1 MTRLRPDYR
10 QGVRNRNNIFL
21 LSVVYSFSYEV
32 SEALQSP
39 VFISSAIG
47 FNLFCEGRPK
57 MDFGLKDKV
66 AFVAGASQGIGKA
79 TAIELS
85 KEGAKVAICA
95 LDDPEL
101 PKAVQEIRS
110 ITGNEVIGIP
120 ANLIVSEDAK
130 NFIRKGLEH
139 FGTVDILVNN
149 SGGPP
154 DKKFMEIDEELWN
167 LGFRMNLL
175 STITMT
181 REAVPVMMEKR
192 WGRIINMTSVSVKQP
207 IEGLILSNTIRIGVV
222 GLAKTLSNELAP
234 YNITV
239 NNVCPAY
246 IATER
251 VRKLSVDVAQKQGT
265 TPDVIIRKWE
275 SQMALGRMGTP
286 GEVAAL
292 IAFLASERAGFITG
306 DSIQIDGGYYKGV
319 M

>member
-1 MTRLRPDYR
+1 
-10 QGVRNRNNIFL
+10 
-21 LSVVYSFSYEV
+21 VVLQAPVLFG
-32 SEALQSP
+32 LQSLLIHS
-39 VFISSAIG
+39 VRG
-47 FNLFCEGRPK
+47 FRK

-101 PKAVQEIRS
+101 PKAVEEIRS

-120 ANLIVSEDAK
+120 ANLTVTEEAR

-154 DKKFMEIDEELWN
+154 DRKFLEIDEELWKF
-167 LGFRMNLL
+167 GFRLNLL

-181 REAVPVMMEKR
+181 REVVPVMMGKR

-207 IEGLILSNTIRIGVV
+207 IEGLILSNTMRIGVV

-251 VRKLSVDVAQKQGT
+251 VRKLSVDVAEKQGA
-265 TPDVIIRKWE
+265 TPEEIIRKWE
-275 SQMALGRMGTP
+275 SQMALGRMGKP
-286 GEVAAL
+286 DEVAAL

>member
-1 MTRLRPDYR
+1 
-10 QGVRNRNNIFL
+10 
-21 LSVVYSFSYEV
+21 
-32 SEALQSP
+32 
-39 VFISSAIG
+39 
-47 FNLFCEGRPK
+47 

-101 PKAVQEIRS
+101 PKAVEEIRS

-120 ANLIVSEDAK
+120 VDLTVTEEAK

-139 FGTVDILVNN
+139 FGTLDILVNN

-154 DKKFMEIDEELWN
+154 DRKFLEIDEELWEF
-167 LGFRMNLL
+167 GFRLNLM
-175 STITMT
+175 STIMMT

-207 IEGLILSNTIRIGVV
+207 IEGLILSNTMRIGVV

-251 VRKLSVDVAQKQGT
+251 VRKLSIDVAEKQGA
-265 TPDVIIRKWE
+265 TPDAIIRKWE
-275 SQMALGRMGTP
+275 SQMPIGRMGQP
-286 GEVAAL
+286 DDVAAL

>member
-1 MTRLRPDYR
+1 
-10 QGVRNRNNIFL
+10 VL
-21 LSVVYSFSYEV
+21 LSPVLFG
-32 SEALQSP
+32 LQSF
-39 VFISSAIG
+39 FIHSVRG
-47 FNLFCEGRPK
+47 FRK

-85 KEGAKVAICA
+85 KEGAKVAVCA

-101 PKAVQEIRS
+101 PKAVEEIRS

-120 ANLIVSEDAK
+120 ANLTVTEEAR

-154 DKKFMEIDEELWN
+154 DRKFLEIDEELWKF
-167 LGFRMNLL
+167 GFRLNLL

-181 REAVPVMMEKR
+181 REVVPVMMGKR

-207 IEGLILSNTIRIGVV
+207 IEGLILSNTMRIGVV

-251 VRKLSVDVAQKQGT
+251 VRKLSIDVAEKQGA
-265 TPDVIIRKWE
+265 TPDEIIRKWE
-275 SQMALGRMGTP
+275 SQMALGRMGKP
-286 GEVAAL
+286 DEVAAL

>member
-1 MTRLRPDYR
+1 
-10 QGVRNRNNIFL
+10 
-21 LSVVYSFSYEV
+21 
-32 SEALQSP
+32 
-39 VFISSAIG
+39 
-47 FNLFCEGRPK
+47 

-66 AFVAGASQGIGKA
+66 AFIAGASQGIGKA
-79 TAIELS
+79 TAIEFGR
-85 KEGAKVAICA
+85 EGAKIAICA

-101 PKAVQEIRS
+101 PKAVEEIRS
-110 ITGNEVIGIP
+110 LTGCEVIGIP
-120 ANLIVSEDAK
+120 ADLSLTADAV

-139 FGTVDILVNN
+139 FGTIDILVNN

-154 DKKFMEIDEELWN
+154 DKQFMEIDEELWTR
-167 LGFRMNLL
+167 GFRLNLL

-181 REAVPVMMEKR
+181 REVVPVMMEKK

-207 IEGLILSNTIRIGVV
+207 IPGLILSNTIRIGVV

-246 IATER
+246 IETER
-251 VRKLSVDVAQKQGT
+251 VRRLSIDVAEKQGK
-265 TPDVIIRKWE
+265 TPEEIIKGWE
-275 SQMALGRMGTP
+275 SQMVLGRMGRP
-286 GEVAAL
+286 DEVAAL

>member
-1 MTRLRPDYR
+1 LQKTKK
-10 QGVRNRNNIFL
+10 I
-21 LSVVYSFSYEV
+21 
-32 SEALQSP
+32 SEELQPPVLCGLQSFF
-39 VFISSAIG
+39 VHSVRG
-47 FNLFCEGRPK
+47 FRK

-85 KEGAKVAICA
+85 KEGAKVALCA

-101 PKAVQEIRS
+101 PKAVEEIRS

-120 ANLIVSEDAK
+120 ANLTVTEDAR
-130 NFIRKGLEH
+130 NFIRKGLEY

-154 DKKFMEIDEELWN
+154 DRKFLEIDEELWKF
-167 LGFRMNLL
+167 GFRLNLL

-207 IEGLILSNTIRIGVV
+207 IEGLILSNTMRIGVV

-251 VRKLSVDVAQKQGT
+251 VRKLSLDVAEKQGA
-265 TPDVIIRKWE
+265 TPEEIIRKWE
-275 SQMALGRMGTP
+275 SQMPIGRMGKP
-286 GEVAAL
+286 DEVAAL

>member
-1 MTRLRPDYR
+1 
-10 QGVRNRNNIFL
+10 
-21 LSVVYSFSYEV
+21 
-32 SEALQSP
+32 
-39 VFISSAIG
+39 
-47 FNLFCEGRPK
+47 

-66 AFVAGASQGIGKA
+66 AFVAGGSQGIGKA

-85 KEGAKVAICA
+85 REGAKVVICA

-101 PKAVQEIRS
+101 PNAVEEIRS
-110 ITGNEVIGIP
+110 ISGNEVIGIP
-120 ANLIVSEDAK
+120 ANLTVTEDAK
-130 NFIRKGLEH
+130 NFIRKGVEH
-139 FGTVDILVNN
+139 FGTIDILVNN
-149 SGGPP
+149 AGGPP
-154 DKKFMEIDEELWN
+154 DKKFLEIDEDLWN
-167 LGFRMNLL
+167 LGFRLNLL

-181 REAVPVMMEKR
+181 REAVPLMMEKR

-251 VRKLSVDVAQKQGT
+251 VRKLSIDVAGKQAT
-265 TPDVIIRKWE
+265 TPEEIIRKWE
-275 SQMALGRMGTP
+275 SQMAMGRMGKP
-286 GEVAAL
+286 EEVAAL
-292 IAFLASERAGFITG
+292 IAFLASERAAFITG

>member
-1 MTRLRPDYR
+1 LSRL
-10 QGVRNRNNIFL
+10 FL
-21 LSVVYSFSYEV
+21 FS
-32 SEALQSP
+32 LQLVLIRFLKGGP
-39 VFISSAIG
+39 Q
-47 FNLFCEGRPK
+47 
-57 MDFGLKDKV
+57 MDLGLKDKV
-66 AFVAGASQGIGKA
+66 AFIAGASQGIGKA

-101 PKAVQEIRS
+101 PKAVEEIRS
-110 ITGNEVIGIP
+110 ITGNEVIGI
-120 ANLIVSEDAK
+120 AADLSLTDDAK
-130 NFIRKGLEH
+130 NFIRKGVEH
-139 FGTVDILVNN
+139 FGTIDILVNN
-149 SGGPP
+149 AGGPP
-154 DKKFMEIDEELWN
+154 DRQFLEIDEELWVR
-167 LGFRMNLL
+167 GFRLNLL

-207 IEGLILSNTIRIGVV
+207 IPGLILSNTIRIGVV

-251 VRKLSVDVAQKQGT
+251 VRLLSIDVAQKQGT
-265 TPDVIIRKWE
+265 TPEEIIGKWE
-275 SQMALGRMGTP
+275 SQMVLGRMGKP
-286 GEVAAL
+286 DEVAAL
-292 IAFLASERAGFITG
+292 ITFLASERAGFITG